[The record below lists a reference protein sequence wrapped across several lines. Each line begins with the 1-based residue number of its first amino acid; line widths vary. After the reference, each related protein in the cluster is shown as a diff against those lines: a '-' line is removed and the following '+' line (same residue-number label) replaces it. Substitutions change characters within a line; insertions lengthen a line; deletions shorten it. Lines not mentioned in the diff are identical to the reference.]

1 MGPLSEIMELE
12 SKENYM
18 NSEYKE
24 SATSVNPSSS
34 QQRNV
39 FFHSSHVE
47 SDMGD
52 GEISVFERASELKE
66 KFGSSK

>member
-1 MGPLSEIMELE
+1 
-12 SKENYM
+12 M

-47 SDMGD
+47 SDLGD
-52 GEISVFERASELKE
+52 GEISVFERASEFKE